1 MVAQQIL
8 VLLVRVRILVKQQ
21 HYHFLQMKTLQEF
34 IKESLLQHIVLELK
48 DEDIIYERYG
58 VYDGCNELINFIIN
72 KIDGD
77 ENLIIQYNEVKH
89 LKNIVFDVLHI
100 NLTKSSFSNTNYK
113 IYNDEN
119 NINPDAKRFYKV
131 HLEIFYL
138 NKIDLKSL
146 LSHELTHIFNDYKIQ
161 CLGYKTFFDIFNTE
175 EYKLSKQFINKN
187 IPVNFRQFCRALYLL
202 NDYEK
207 NAFIAQISN
216 EIDEIKKNYKDK
228 NIKNANEIYFIIKET
243 QIYKAY
249 EEVGKFIDL
258 FYKNELSENI
268 CERIISEW
276 KRIKNI
282 NHITINQIFKELKN
296 KFIKT
301 KNKIESLIP
310 KKIAENNIV
319 VLDNINT
326 ICIE

>member
-1 MVAQQIL
+1 
-8 VLLVRVRILVKQQ
+8 
-21 HYHFLQMKTLQEF
+21 MKSVQEF
-34 IKESLLQHIVLELK
+34 IKESLLQHIALELR

-58 VYDGCNELINFIIN
+58 LYDGCNELINFIIN
-72 KIDGD
+72 RIDED
-77 ENLIIQYNEVKH
+77 NKLIINYDEVQDI
-89 LKNIVFDVLHI
+89 KNIVFDILKI
-100 NLTKSSFSNTNYK
+100 DLQKSSYSNANYK

-119 NINPDAKRFYKV
+119 NINPDTKRFYEV

-187 IPVNFRQFCRALYLL
+187 IPLNFRHFCRALYLL
-202 NDYEK
+202 NDFEK

-228 NIKNANEIYFIIKET
+228 NIKNVNEIYFIIKET

-249 EEVGKFIDL
+249 EEVGKFINS
-258 FYKNELSENI
+258 FYKNELSEYD
-268 CERIISEW
+268 CERIVNEW

-282 NHITINQIFKELKN
+282 EHITINQIFKELKS

-326 ICIE
+326 IFIE